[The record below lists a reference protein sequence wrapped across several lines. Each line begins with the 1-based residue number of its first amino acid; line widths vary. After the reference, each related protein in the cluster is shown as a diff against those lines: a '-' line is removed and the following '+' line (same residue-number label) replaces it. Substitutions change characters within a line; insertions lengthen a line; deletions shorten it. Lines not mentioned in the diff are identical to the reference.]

1 MNNPPRL
8 SIRFQISLVLLLSA
22 LNGIVLFT
30 FSATLLARAEDPHA
44 VARESLQR
52 RVSNLNA
59 QVYTGTQA
67 ELEAGF
73 DDLAQA
79 LSAQDAPL
87 SEPAVDRWEQVV
99 NQWVAADRPAAG
111 SDQVRDGHMRV
122 LGALAVDLESA
133 QGTDRL
139 EVRRLFT
146 AMMVWVVLS
155 SALLVITAVRIRW
168 ILSAPLTDLSRAA
181 RRVADGQLVQPIPQ
195 VGHSREITDLR
206 DSLEA
211 MRLNLSQ
218 SIEELDHKNG
228 VVLAMLEALA
238 DGVLLTD
245 ADGKVI
251 DHNAAGAKYFQTM
264 AGKPLRPQTTRATA
278 ALDPEYFQRRATQNQ
293 VDVTDGTSS
302 VLHFDVS
309 VKPLASRAVDSSHLV
324 VIRDVTQA
332 VQLESLKREFLSVIT
347 HELKTPLTAI
357 QGFVKLLLMG
367 KGGELSAK
375 QNVLLTRTL
384 EQVRSLNRMVQDLLD
399 TTRLDGGD
407 LPFDFVL
414 VEASQAAR
422 DAHGAFAPTAL
433 GQGLK
438 LDLELELPDEVVNV
452 RTDTMRLQQILG
464 NLIRNA
470 IKFTPSGGR
479 VGLRVSL
486 RDGGVAFQVSDTGRG
501 VPADALPHLFE
512 KFYQVERGDTRR
524 SGGAGLGLYIC
535 DQLASEMGGRMSV
548 ESQVGRGSVFTLW
561 VPRAHQDV
569 EEEAP

>member
-52 RVSNLNA
+52 RVSNLNDL
-59 QVYTGTQA
+59 VHTGTQ
-67 ELEAGF
+67 EEVDAGF
-73 DDLAQA
+73 EDLVHA
-79 LSAQDAPL
+79 LSDEDTEH
-87 SEPAVDRWEQVV
+87 STPAVAQWELDAST
-99 NQWVAADRPAAG
+99 WVGADRPTAG
-111 SDQVRDGHMRV
+111 VDRVRDGHMRV

-133 QGTDRL
+133 QGTDRK

-146 AMMVWVVLS
+146 AMMIWVVLS

-168 ILSAPLTDLSRAA
+168 ILSAPLTDLANAA

-195 VGHSREITDLR
+195 VGHSREISDLR

-251 DHNAAGAKYFQTM
+251 DHNAAGARYFQTM
-264 AGKPLRPQTTRATA
+264 AGKPLRQQSTPATV
-278 ALDPEYFQRRATQNQ
+278 ALDPDYFQRRATQNQ

-302 VLHFDVS
+302 VRHFDVS

-375 QNVLLTRTL
+375 QNTLLTRTL
-384 EQVRSLNRMVQDLLD
+384 EQVHSLNRMVQDLLD

-414 VEASQAAR
+414 VEVGQAAR

-433 GQGLK
+433 GRGLK
-438 LDLELELPDEVVNV
+438 LDLSVELPDELVSV

-470 IKFTPSGGR
+470 IKFTPSGGK
-479 VGLRVSL
+479 VGLRVAL
-486 RDGGVAFQVSDTGRG
+486 KDDGVVFEVSDTGRG
-501 VPADALPHLFE
+501 VPTDALPHLFQ

-535 DQLASEMGGRMSV
+535 EQLASEMGGRMSV
-548 ESQVGRGSVFTLW
+548 VSQVGRGSTFTLW
-561 VPRAHQDV
+561 VPRAHPDV